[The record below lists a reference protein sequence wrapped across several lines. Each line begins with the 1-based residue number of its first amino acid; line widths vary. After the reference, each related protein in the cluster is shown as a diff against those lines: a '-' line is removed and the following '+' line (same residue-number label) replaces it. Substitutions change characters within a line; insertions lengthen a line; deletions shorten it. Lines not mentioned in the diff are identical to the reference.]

1 MPTPPQPTEAASLM
15 TAALPIVAVLA
26 AVSLVAASA
35 AGRLVRRLFA
45 VSDGDARFQHMA
57 RATRRIVSFGVFVVT
72 AALLMPPALEF
83 IGIRTDVGL
92 HDEEIVRWVS
102 ETGVRVAVLLLI
114 SFAAHRLAGAMI
126 TQAETNVVAAE
137 AANGER
143 RKRATTLASSA
154 RGAAGALIWT
164 TGALMVLRELD
175 VDITPILTGAGIL
188 GLAIGFGAQTLVR
201 DIISGIFLI
210 TENQV
215 RIGDLA
221 FVNTVTGI
229 VEEINLRTLVLRD
242 LDGTVHV
249 IPNGEIRMMANRSKD
264 YAWAVLDLALSLDA
278 DTDAAVEAVR
288 ATVTD
293 LHADPAFA
301 PSLFGVL
308 EVLGVDSMTETAVT
322 VRFRLKTQPLKQ
334 WEIVREWRRRV
345 KKSLEARGIRLAHP
359 RLELTIRN
367 ADGTDADEVVVP
379 PHAR

>member
-1 MPTPPQPTEAASLM
+1 MQEPTEVASL
-15 TAALPIVAVLA
+15 TAAALPLA
-26 AVSLVAASA
+26 AALAVVSLVAAAAALA

-57 RATRRIVSFGVFVVT
+57 RVTRRVVSFGVFVVT
-72 AALLMPPALEF
+72 AALLTPPALEF

-92 HDEEIVRWVS
+92 HDEEIVNWVS
-102 ETGVRVAVLLLI
+102 ETGVRIAVLLLI
-114 SFAAHRLAGAMI
+114 SFGANRLACAMI

-137 AANGER
+137 ATNGER

-154 RGAAGALIWT
+154 RRAAGALIWT

-175 VDITPILTGAGIL
+175 VDISPILTGAGIL
-188 GLAIGFGAQTLVR
+188 GLAIGFGAQTLVK
-201 DIISGIFLI
+201 DYISGIFLI

-221 FVNTVTGI
+221 FLNAVTGI

-249 IPNGEIRMMANRSKD
+249 IPNGEIRMLSNRSKD
-264 YAWAVLDLALSLDA
+264 YAWAVLDLALSLEA

-288 ATVTD
+288 ATVSD
-293 LHADPAFA
+293 MHADPVFA
-301 PSLFGVL
+301 PSLFGIL

-345 KKSLEARGIRLAHP
+345 KKALEARGIRLAHP